1 MHIGSGRETKFFDQI
16 ISVLIHIPCNLL
28 ESSLAAAAKGSK
40 GDGSELLEEEEG
52 PSPDSAPP
60 PALPDGGTPPDL
72 ASLLEL
78 LDFELLALSSPG
90 GTV

>member
-1 MHIGSGRETKFFDQI
+1 MFQFN
-16 ISVLIHIPCNLL
+16 VPCNLL

-52 PSPDSAPP
+52 PNPGGAPP
-60 PALPDGGTPPDL
+60 PALTDGGTPPDFI
-72 ASLLEL
+72 SLLEL
-78 LDFELLALSSPG
+78 LDLELLALSSPG